1 MIPMQNPFQDVK
13 VYPVSVINLYVKRKL
28 QQDTFLSDVYVRGE
42 ISNFK
47 RHTSGHLYL
56 TLKDESGA
64 ISAVMFASDARSLR
78 FFPANG
84 DQVVARGS
92 VSLYE
97 KTGQYQF
104 YIRTLEKEGS
114 GDLFQAFLRMKEKLE
129 REGLFDPARKKE
141 IPAFPRKI
149 GIVTSPTGAAVR
161 DICQIAKRRYPG
173 VRLLVY
179 PALVQ
184 GSGAACT
191 IVRGIRVL
199 SRIPD
204 VDTIVV
210 ARGGGSIE
218 DLWPFNEE
226 IVARAIAACETP
238 VISGVGHETDF
249 TISDFAADLRAPTP
263 SAAAELSV
271 PDVAGLFDR
280 LKVGEGRRER
290 AAMRKIALMRSGLDH
305 QISRLKWLSPMEKLK
320 DHRLETDRLMEKQQV
335 LIRQRLTACSARL
348 EKLSQALLL
357 DSPMHQMEKGY
368 AFVTDA
374 SGRGISRVEGR
385 NVGDEVFVR
394 LMDGTLGARIET
406 IMKEKGESD
415 E

>member
-1 MIPMQNPFQDVK
+1 MNPMQNPFQDVK

-129 REGLFDPARKKE
+129 REGLFDPVRKKE
-141 IPAFPRKI
+141 IPAFPRRI

-184 GSGAACT
+184 GSGAA
-191 IVRGIRVL
+191 
-199 SRIPD
+199 
-204 VDTIVV
+204 
-210 ARGGGSIE
+210 
-218 DLWPFNEE
+218 
-226 IVARAIAACETP
+226 
-238 VISGVGHETDF
+238 
-249 TISDFAADLRAPTP
+249 
-263 SAAAELSV
+263 
-271 PDVAGLFDR
+271 
-280 LKVGEGRRER
+280 
-290 AAMRKIALMRSGLDH
+290 
-305 QISRLKWLSPMEKLK
+305 
-320 DHRLETDRLMEKQQV
+320 
-335 LIRQRLTACSARL
+335 
-348 EKLSQALLL
+348 
-357 DSPMHQMEKGY
+357 
-368 AFVTDA
+368 
-374 SGRGISRVEGR
+374 
-385 NVGDEVFVR
+385 
-394 LMDGTLGARIET
+394 
-406 IMKEKGESD
+406 
-415 E
+415 